1 MDFCRGILKIKIQ
14 ISMKKIITV
23 ILFAAGTI
31 SGYSQSAI
39 DSISERIDI
48 HEGKINSLDE
58 RVLLNESDLGKLNKI
73 KISGYIQAQF
83 ENYQEDLV
91 KTNDPTN
98 TLYIRRARIKFTYE
112 ATDGVKFVLQPDFST
127 GNLSL
132 KDAYAVV
139 SIPKLKSLS
148 LWAGQFNRPNYEV
161 EYSSSQREVLERSR
175 MIRTLYPGEREI
187 GLKLEF
193 LPSQIPLKLQLAM
206 LNGNFTGNQAKDVD
220 TRKDLMARAVYSFQF
235 PGAGIG
241 IDVGAHGYYGS
252 LMAKTK
258 YILNYENQMDTISI
272 TPGSYLD
279 KQWAGGEMQIFY
291 DLLGG
296 MSLKGEFIK
305 GKNAFPG
312 DSKTNPYKIKN
323 FTGYYTYFIKNIGK
337 KNQFV
342 ARYDYF
348 DPNSKLSGDEAGK
361 DITYSTLALAWQ
373 YYLNDNIRLTL
384 QYEMPRNETN
394 STTMDQLK
402 DNVLGIRVQAKF

>member
-1 MDFCRGILKIKIQ
+1 
-14 ISMKKIITV
+14 MKTVITV
-23 ILFAAGTI
+23 LLATAVTFI
-31 SGYSQSAI
+31 GYSQISP

-48 HEGKINSLDE
+48 DEGKINSLDE
-58 RVLLNESDLGKLNKI
+58 RILLNESDLGKLNKI

-91 KTNDPTN
+91 KINDPTN

-132 KDAYAVV
+132 KDAYTVV
-139 SIPKLKSLS
+139 NIPRLKSLS
-148 LWAGQFNRPNYEV
+148 LWAGQFNRPNFEV

-175 MIRTLYPGEREI
+175 VIRTIYPGEREI
-187 GLKLEF
+187 GLKLEY

-206 LNGNFTGNQAKDVD
+206 LNGNFTGKEAKDVD
-220 TRKDLMARAVYSFQF
+220 TRKDFMARAVYSFKL

-258 YILNYENQMDTISI
+258 YILDYDNQMDSISI

-279 KQWAGGEMQIFY
+279 KHWAGGEVQIYY
-291 DLLGG
+291 DILGG
-296 MSLKGEFIK
+296 MSLKGEYIK
-305 GKNAFPG
+305 GKNAFAG

-323 FTGYYTYFIKNIGK
+323 FTGYYVYFIKNIGK

-348 DPNSKLSGDEAGK
+348 DPNSKLSGDEADK
-361 DITYSTLALAWQ
+361 DITYSTLDLAWQ
-373 YYLNDNIRLTL
+373 YYLNDNLRLTL

-394 STTMDQLK
+394 STNPDQLK
-402 DNVLGIRVQAKF
+402 DNVLGIRIQAKF